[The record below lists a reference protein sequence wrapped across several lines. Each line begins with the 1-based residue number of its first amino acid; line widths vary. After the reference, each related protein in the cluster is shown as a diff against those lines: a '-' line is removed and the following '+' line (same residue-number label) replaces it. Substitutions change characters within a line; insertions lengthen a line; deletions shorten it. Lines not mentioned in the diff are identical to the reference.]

1 MLKEDSFIIVDNFMC
16 WHIHFQRQLNFMNVL
31 QCLIHAALQ
40 NTINDAHKHFD
51 DLAHMNLSTDEM
63 MISK

>member
-1 MLKEDSFIIVDNFMC
+1 MTMKQ
-16 WHIHFQRQLNFMNVL
+16 IH